1 MEHNAVK
8 TCAKLF
14 FELEIRIPV
23 GEEGTRCGNVALS
36 GAV

>member
-1 MEHNAVK
+1 MFCVLNGAI
-8 TCAKLF
+8 F